1 MIRQIK
7 GDYEAKEEIMQKY
20 VRLTKHLTQE
30 FDRVEFAQIPRSQNM
45 MAVELSKLALSEEEG
60 ISANL
65 EMEVQKHPSIEEVP
79 TFAIQKVSSWMTP
92 IMAFIQD
99 EHRKPRKSGREQP
112 GLQSSMT
119 PYTKEASPCLI

>member
-1 MIRQIK
+1 
-7 GDYEAKEEIMQKY
+7 MQKY

-45 MAVELSKLALSEEEG
+45 MAVELSKLASLEEER

-65 EMEVQKHPSIEEVP
+65 EMEVQKNPSIEEVP

-99 EHRKPRKSGREQP
+99 GHRKPRKSGREQP

-119 PYTKEASPCLI
+119 PYTKEVSPCLI